1 MLMSRRNRR
10 RHDEDLTDQPME
22 IKNVVPLLD
31 VLFALLTF
39 FVLSSL
45 FLNRTEGLPV
55 DLPKAQSGAMQKT
68 PARATISVNDKTE
81 VFLNKQKIG
90 IAEVSDRVK
99 NLLEPNQD
107 LVVVLNADRSVQH
120 GDVIQIMDQL
130 RQIPR
135 VKMAIATKG
144 SS

>member
-1 MLMSRRNRR
+1 MSKRSSRRRGSEE
-10 RHDEDLTDQPME
+10 DEKPIE
-22 IKNVVPLLD
+22 ITNVVPLLD

-39 FVLSSL
+39 FVMSSL
-45 FLNRTEGLPV
+45 FLSRTEGLSV
-55 DLPKAQSGAMQKT
+55 NLPKANSGVQQKT
-68 PARATISVNDKTE
+68 PAKATLSVNDKTE

-90 IAEVSDRVK
+90 ITEVSDRVK
-99 NLLEPNQD
+99 QLLEPNQD
-107 LVVVLNADRSVQH
+107 LVVVLNADRTVQH

-144 SS
+144 S

>member
-1 MLMSRRNRR
+1 M
-10 RHDEDLTDQPME
+10 
-22 IKNVVPLLD
+22 D
-31 VLFALLTF
+31 VIFALLTF

-55 DLPKAQSGAMQKT
+55 DLPKAQSGVMQKT
-68 PARATISVNDKTE
+68 PARATISVNDKAE

-90 IAEVSDRVK
+90 ITEVSDRVK
-99 NLLEPNQD
+99 QLLTPNQD
-107 LVVVLNADRSVQH
+107 LIVVLNADRTVQH

-144 SS
+144 S

>member
-1 MLMSRRNRR
+1 MSRKLRR
-10 RHDEDLTDQPME
+10 RYEAEMANQPLE
-22 IKNVVPLLD
+22 IKNLLPLMD
-31 VLFALLTF
+31 VIFALLTF

-55 DLPKAQSGAMQKT
+55 DLPKAQSGVMQKT
-68 PARATISVNDKTE
+68 PARATISINDKTE

-90 IAEVSDRVK
+90 ITEVSDRVK
-99 NLLEPNQD
+99 QLLPNNQD
-107 LVVVLNADRSVQH
+107 LIVVLNADRSVQH

-144 SS
+144 S

>member
-1 MLMSRRNRR
+1 MSRRLRR
-10 RHDEDLTDQPME
+10 RYEAEMANQPLE
-22 IKNVVPLLD
+22 IKNLLPLMD
-31 VLFALLTF
+31 VIFALLTF

-68 PARATISVNDKTE
+68 PARATISVNEKTE

-90 IAEVSDRVK
+90 ITEVSDRVK
-99 NLLEPNQD
+99 QLLEPNQE
-107 LVVVLNADRSVQH
+107 LIVVLNADRSVQH

-135 VKMAIATKG
+135 VKMAIATK
-144 SS
+144 SN

>member
-1 MLMSRRNRR
+1 MSRRLRR
-10 RHDEDLTDQPME
+10 RYEAEMANHPIE
-22 IKNVVPLLD
+22 IKNILPLMD
-31 VLFALLTF
+31 VIFALLTF
-39 FVLSSL
+39 FVISSL

-68 PARATISVNDKTE
+68 PARATISVNEKTE

-90 IAEVSDRVK
+90 ITEVSDRVK
-99 NLLEPNQD
+99 QLLEPNQE
-107 LVVVLNADRSVQH
+107 LIVVLNADRSVQH

-135 VKMAIATKG
+135 VKMAIATK
-144 SS
+144 SN

>member
-1 MLMSRRNRR
+1 MSRRNRR
-10 RHDEDLTDQPME
+10 YDEDLADQPME

-55 DLPKAQSGAMQKT
+55 SLPKAQSGTMQKI
-68 PARATISVNDKTE
+68 PARATISVNEKTE

-99 NLLEPNQD
+99 QLLEPNQD
-107 LVVVLNADRSVQH
+107 LIVVLNADRSVQH
-120 GDVIQIMDQL
+120 GDVVQIMDQL

-135 VKMAIATKG
+135 VKMAIATKSNG
-144 SS
+144 

>member
-1 MLMSRRNRR
+1 MSRRNRR
-10 RHDEDLTDQPME
+10 RYDEEMSDQAME

-39 FVLSSL
+39 FVMSSL

-55 DLPKAQSGAMQKT
+55 NLPKAQSGAMQKT

-81 VFLNKQKIG
+81 VFLNKQKIS
-90 IAEVSDRVK
+90 ITEVSDRVK
-99 NLLEPNQD
+99 KLLEPNQD
-107 LVVVLNADRSVQH
+107 LIVVLNADSKVQH
-120 GDVIQIMDQL
+120 GDVVQIMDQL

-144 SS
+144 N

>member
-1 MLMSRRNRR
+1 MSRLRR
-10 RHDEDLTDQPME
+10 RYEAEIANHPIE
-22 IKNVVPLLD
+22 IKNILPLMD
-31 VLFALLTF
+31 VIFALLTF

-55 DLPKAQSGAMQKT
+55 SLPKAQSGTMQKT

-90 IAEVSDRVK
+90 ITEVSDRVK
-99 NLLEPNQD
+99 QLLEPNQD
-107 LVVVLNADRSVQH
+107 LIVVLNADRSVQH
-120 GDVIQIMDQL
+120 GDVVQIMDQL

-135 VKMAIATKG
+135 IKMAIATKNN
-144 SS
+144 

>member
-1 MLMSRRNRR
+1 MSRRMRR
-10 RHDEDLTDQPME
+10 RHDAEVSDQPIE

-55 DLPKAQSGAMQKT
+55 DLPKAQSSVMQKT

-81 VFLNKQKIG
+81 VFLNKQKIN
-90 IAEVSDRVK
+90 ITEVSDRVK
-99 NLLEPNQD
+99 QLLTPNQD
-107 LVVVLNADRSVQH
+107 LIVVLNADRSVQH
-120 GDVIQIMDQL
+120 GDVIQIMDHL

-144 SS
+144 N

>member
-1 MLMSRRNRR
+1 MSRRTRR
-10 RHDEDLTDQPME
+10 RHDEDLSDQPIE

-55 DLPKAQSGAMQKT
+55 DLPKAQSGAMQRT
-68 PARATISVNDKTE
+68 PARATISVNEKTE

-90 IAEVSDRVK
+90 ITEVSDRVK
-99 NLLEPNQD
+99 QLLEPNQD
-107 LVVVLNADRSVQH
+107 LIVVLNADRTVQH
-120 GDVIQIMDQL
+120 GDVIQVMDQL

-135 VKMAIATKG
+135 VKMAIATKNN
-144 SS
+144 

>member
-1 MLMSRRNRR
+1 MSRRHRR
-10 RHDEDLTDQPME
+10 RHDEDLLDQPME

-39 FVLSSL
+39 FVMSSL

-55 DLPKAQSGAMQKT
+55 SLPKAQSGSSMQKT
-68 PARATISVNDKTE
+68 LARATISVNEKTE

-90 IAEVSDRVK
+90 IAEVSVRVK
-99 NLLEPNQD
+99 QLLEPNQD
-107 LVVVLNADRSVQH
+107 LVVVLNADRTVQH
-120 GDVIQIMDQL
+120 GDIVQIMDQL

-135 VKMAIATKG
+135 VKMAIATK
-144 SS
+144 S

>member
-1 MLMSRRNRR
+1 MSRRTRR
-10 RHDEDLTDQPME
+10 RHDEDLSDQPIE

-55 DLPKAQSGAMQKT
+55 DLPKAQSGTMQKI
-68 PARATISVNDKTE
+68 PARATISINEKTE
-81 VFLNKQKIG
+81 VFLNKQKIN
-90 IAEVSDRVK
+90 ITEVSDRVK
-99 NLLEPNQD
+99 QLLEPNQD
-107 LVVVLNADRSVQH
+107 LIVVLNADRTVQH
-120 GDVIQIMDQL
+120 GDVIQVMDQL

-135 VKMAIATKG
+135 VKMAIATKNN
-144 SS
+144 

>member
-1 MLMSRRNRR
+1 MSRKMRR
-10 RHDEDLTDQPME
+10 RHDAEMSDQPME
-22 IKNVVPLLD
+22 IKNVLPLLD

-39 FVLSSL
+39 FVLSAL

-55 DLPKAQSGAMQKT
+55 DLPQAQSSSMQKT
-68 PARATISVNDKTE
+68 PARATLSVNDKTE
-81 VFLNKQKIG
+81 IFLNKEKIS
-90 IAEVSDRVK
+90 ITEVGDRVRQ
-99 NLLEPNQD
+99 LLEPNQD

-135 VKMAIATKG
+135 VKMAIATKN
-144 SS
+144 S